1 MITSKVRQVT
11 LPAEMCEEAERR
23 FAAHFANVEE
33 LLAFVLDRLLHDE
46 AGEMNRAEELMIEQ
60 RLRDLGYM

>member
-1 MITSKVRQVT
+1 MITSKVRQVN

-23 FAAHFANVEE
+23 FAAHFANVDE
-33 LLAFVLDRLLHDE
+33 LLAFVLDRLLQDG
-46 AGEMNRAEELMIEQ
+46 AGEMDRAEERMIEQ